1 MNEEA
6 TTKTFGTSNLKFHLR
21 TMQMDLEE
29 AKSGTT
35 VKEVEV
41 VSPVKQGSPVPKISF
56 DKIAQEL
63 KPKPIQSAKDILEKE
78 VKETLPQ
85 STRPSNELRP
95 SLKAQPK
102 PAYQPKTPPLH
113 PSFTLGREVDIQK
126 DKVKTQ
132 GLKIPKVVSGV
143 LIILIIFGGFFAFGG
158 VELIKGLFPT
168 TAPMPPPTGS
178 TPIKTQPPQQQ
189 QPVTQARNQLIPVSA
204 VTILELARGRELNL
218 ISNIRSALI
227 ETYSLNSINQ
237 VIIQYLDNKET
248 LTFKAF
254 WQALGVIPPF
264 GLIDSLEE
272 DFNLLIYNDS
282 DDNKRF
288 GLIAKLKAGADV
300 ALVKNQFLS
309 WENNFVNDWQILLSS
324 IPTTAQGQFQNI
336 TLNQTKARFI
346 NADLS
351 DLGIYYNIEEEKGL
365 VFIGTSKES
374 LERLIIAG
382 S

>member
-6 TTKTFGTSNLKFHLR
+6 TTKTFGTSDLKFHLR

-35 VKEVEV
+35 VKEAEV
-41 VSPVKQGSPVPKISF
+41 VSPVKQETPASKISF

-63 KPKPIQSAKDILEKE
+63 KPKPTQSAKEILEKE

-102 PAYQPKTPPLH
+102 PTYQPKTPPLQ
-113 PSFTLGREVDIQK
+113 PRFTLGREVDIQK
-126 DKVKTQ
+126 GKVKTQ
-132 GLKIPKVVSGV
+132 GLKIPKVVFGV
-143 LIILIIFGGFFAFGG
+143 LITLIIFGGFFAFGG

-168 TAPMPPPTGS
+168 TTPTLPPPTGS
-178 TPIKTQPPQQQ
+178 TPTRTQPSQQ
-189 QPVTQARNQLIPVSA
+189 QPVTQARNQLVPVSA
-204 VTILELARGRELNL
+204 VTTLELARGRESNL
-218 ISNIRSALI
+218 IINIRSALT
-227 ETYSLNSINQ
+227 ETYPLNSINQ
-237 VIIQYLDNKET
+237 VIIQYLDNKEI

-254 WQALGVIPPF
+254 WQALGATPPF

-282 DDNKRF
+282 NDNKRF
-288 GLIAKLKAGADV
+288 GLIAKLKAGTGV

-324 IPTTAQGQFQNI
+324 IPTAAQGQFQNI
-336 TLNQTKARFI
+336 TLNQTRARFI
-346 NADLS
+346 NTDLS
-351 DLGIYYNIEEEKGL
+351 DLGIYYAIEAERGL
-365 VFIGTSKES
+365 VLIGTSLES
-374 LERLIIAG
+374 LERLIIA
-382 S
+382 SS

>member
-6 TTKTFGTSNLKFHLR
+6 TTKTFGTSDLKFHLR

-35 VKEVEV
+35 VKEAEV
-41 VSPVKQGSPVPKISF
+41 VSPVKQETPASKISF

-63 KPKPIQSAKDILEKE
+63 KPKPTQSAKEILEKE

-102 PAYQPKTPPLH
+102 PSYQPKNPPLQ
-113 PSFTLGREVDIQK
+113 PRFTLGREVDIQK
-126 DKVKTQ
+126 EKVKTQ
-132 GLKIPKVVSGV
+132 GFKIPKVVFGV

-158 VELIKGLFPT
+158 IEFIKGLLPT
-168 TAPMPPPTGS
+168 ATPTG
-178 TPIKTQPPQQQ
+178 TQPFPQQ
-189 QPVTQARNQLIPVSA
+189 PAANARNQLVPVSE
-204 VTILELARGRELNL
+204 VTILELIRGEESNL
-218 ISNIRSALI
+218 ISNIRLTLTK
-227 ETYSLNSINQ
+227 TYPLNSINQ

-254 WQALGVIPPF
+254 WKALGVTPSF
-264 GLIDSLEE
+264 GLVDSLEE

-300 ALVKNQFLS
+300 ALVRNQFLS

-336 TLNQTKARFI
+336 TLNQTRARFI
-346 NADLS
+346 NTDLS
-351 DLGIYYNIEEEKGL
+351 DLGIYYAIEAEKGL
-365 VFIGTSKES
+365 VFIGTSLES
-374 LERLIIAG
+374 LERLIIA
-382 S
+382 SS